1 MRISDWSSDVCSS
14 DLTVTREGV
23 LPLSETLDSV
33 GVIARCVASCA
44 AFFDVIRDAPG
55 PGRADWPA
63 RRIRLGLV
71 TNYVTQNMTDE
82 VGEAVARRV
91 AILERA
97 GVSVEPIEIPELDTL
112 PAMMQIGRAS
122 CRERMCQSV

>member
-1 MRISDWSSDVCSS
+1 MSIVCC
-14 DLTVTREGV
+14 LIIRGPPEATRTD
-23 LPLSETLDSV
+23 TLFHYTTLFRS
-33 GVIARCVASCA
+33 GVIGRCVASCA

-82 VGEAVARRV
+82 VGEAVARSV

-97 GVSVEPIEIPELDTL
+97 GVSVEPIEIPELDTI
-112 PAMMQIGRAS
+112 PDKIGRAH
-122 CRERMCQSV
+122 V